1 MIHKSKL
8 TKRPKAKP
16 GPKPEHLKIRGPWRE
31 AVRKSLAKK
40 KPLGGWPK

>member
-1 MIHKSKL
+1 MKAKSK
-8 TKRPKAKP
+8 KAKP

-40 KPLGGWPK
+40 KPPTGWPK